1 MAATTM
7 RRSNFWLH
15 EKDEWAVR
23 FDIEIGH
30 FLRVAHQISE
40 ALEAATRRWRICLGH
55 RIGGG

>member
-1 MAATTM
+1 M